1 MVSAMN
7 HKNILIEKT
16 RKYAQNDIV
25 ITDHARLQA
34 TVRQIDLEEVKR
46 NILNPVRLVFAEK
59 QTAAGANEE
68 KYNCY
73 FKYSNTLAHRYVI
86 VINAKAVVV
95 TVIKIRKKWQRRMEK
110 YAKV

>member
-1 MVSAMN
+1 M
-7 HKNILIEKT
+7 
-16 RKYAQNDIV
+16 
-25 ITDHARLQA
+25 
-34 TVRQIDLEEVKR
+34 
-46 NILNPVRLVFAEK
+46 RLVFAEK
-59 QTAAGANEE
+59 QKATGANEE

-86 VINAKAVVV
+86 VINAKVVVV